1 MWNIWKEELYKI
13 ASRKIIWLSV
23 FLFLAFITFRLFT
36 ERDHY
41 SVTIDGQIFR
51 GQEAIRKDRELTS
64 RYAGILTQD
73 KVRQI
78 YEEYGFYYLDETTD
92 SARGNFCSRF
102 VTETFTDY
110 MQTDGNDPTV
120 IHFYK
125 GQDHANNTAP
135 YLENKIHFDYFYGW
149 NDFAEIYMTTLL
161 AAFVILI
168 VGLSPLFAEE
178 YQLKTADILRT
189 TRRGRQSG
197 IWMKLLAALFFAAAL
212 ICLMSAYL
220 WGIYISVYGT
230 QGLDA
235 SGVLL
240 SFASFYGYCPE
251 TVAGLLALLAFL
263 GLTGAILLT
272 GLTAAVSAS
281 CRTPFFS
288 LVLSLVIFL
297 FPVVWLKVLGPMGIF
312 GMSMTKN
319 ISHFM
324 ISMPVYLPMSTGF
337 ALSAGQI
344 GIHLG
349 IALTAGIGCLL
360 LGYRKYRNA

>member
-13 ASRKIIWLSV
+13 VSRKIIWLGI
-23 FLFLAFITFRLFT
+23 FLFLVFITFRLFA

-41 SVTIDGQIFR
+41 SATIDGQVFR
-51 GQEAIRKDRELTS
+51 GQEAIRKDQALTS
-64 RYAGILTQD
+64 RYAGILTKD

-78 YEEYGFYYLDETTD
+78 YEAYGFYYLDEATD
-92 SARGNFCSRF
+92 SAKGNFCSRF
-102 VTETFTDY
+102 VTETFTNY
-110 MQTDGNDPTV
+110 MQTDGNDPTA

-125 GQDHANNTAP
+125 DRDHAYNTAP
-135 YLENKIHFDYFYGW
+135 YLENKVRFDYFYGW
-149 NDFAEIYMTTLL
+149 NDFAETYMTTLL

-197 IWMKLLAALFFAAAL
+197 IWIKLLAALFFAAAL
-212 ICLMSAYL
+212 ICLVSAYL
-220 WGIYISVYGT
+220 WGIYTAVFGT

-251 TVAGLLALLAFL
+251 TVAGVLVLFVSL
-263 GLTGAILLT
+263 GLAGAVLLT
-272 GLTAAVSAS
+272 SLTAAVSAS
-281 CRTPFFS
+281 CRSPFLA

-297 FPVVWLKVLGPMGIF
+297 FPVVWLKVLAPMGIL
-312 GMSMTKN
+312 GMDITKI

-337 ALSAGQI
+337 ALTAGQI

-349 IALTAGIGCLL
+349 IALAVGVGCLL

>member
-64 RYAGILTQD
+64 HYAGILTQD

-125 GQDHANNTAP
+125 VRITQIIPPHIW
-135 YLENKIHFDYFYGW
+135 KIKY
-149 NDFAEIYMTTLL
+149 
-161 AAFVILI
+161 ILI
-168 VGLSPLFAEE
+168 ISMVGM
-178 YQLKTADILRT
+178 ILQRS
-189 TRRGRQSG
+189 TRRPCWQHS
-197 IWMKLLAALFFAAAL
+197 
-212 ICLMSAYL
+212 SY
-220 WGIYISVYGT
+220 
-230 QGLDA
+230 
-235 SGVLL
+235 
-240 SFASFYGYCPE
+240 
-251 TVAGLLALLAFL
+251 
-263 GLTGAILLT
+263 
-272 GLTAAVSAS
+272 
-281 CRTPFFS
+281 
-288 LVLSLVIFL
+288 
-297 FPVVWLKVLGPMGIF
+297 
-312 GMSMTKN
+312 
-319 ISHFM
+319 
-324 ISMPVYLPMSTGF
+324 
-337 ALSAGQI
+337 
-344 GIHLG
+344 
-349 IALTAGIGCLL
+349 
-360 LGYRKYRNA
+360 